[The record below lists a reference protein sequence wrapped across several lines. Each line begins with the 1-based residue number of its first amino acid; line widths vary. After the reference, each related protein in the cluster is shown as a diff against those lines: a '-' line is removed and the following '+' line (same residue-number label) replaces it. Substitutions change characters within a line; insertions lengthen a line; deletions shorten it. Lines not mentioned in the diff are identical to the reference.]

1 MKNKFSKYKI
11 INLILSKKLLK
22 FLIFTIP
29 VFTVVFTYSCVEI
42 KKDTSKDENEITKI
56 IKIYDGDTFY
66 DNKKSFRLFGV
77 DTAELKVENSY
88 KYDLGFYYAKQA
100 KEFTSNLILNK
111 NIKYKLIK
119 QDKYKRSVAKVFT
132 NNNLDL
138 AKKLISEG
146 LAILAYFSTNKKDF
160 YYYDDEKYYKEL
172 LQEQSNAQINKKGF
186 WKESS
191 DKLKTIFPKHYK

>member
-1 MKNKFSKYKI
+1 M
-11 INLILSKKLLK
+11 
-22 FLIFTIP
+22 
-29 VFTVVFTYSCVEI
+29 
-42 KKDTSKDENEITKI
+42 
-56 IKIYDGDTFY
+56 
-66 DNKKSFRLFGV
+66 
-77 DTAELKVENSY
+77 
-88 KYDLGFYYAKQA
+88 GFYYAKQA

-119 QDKYKRSVAKVFT
+119 LDKYKRSVAKVFT
-132 NNNLDL
+132 DDNLDL

-160 YYYDDEKYYKEL
+160 YYYNDEKYYKEL

-191 DKLKTIFPKHYK
+191 EKLKTIFPKHYK